1 MQVISGQ
8 CLTPFPQGLGVSE
21 KPVPTPPSSAGRP
34 GWRVAFFASL
44 FGEARKEA
52 AGRVCKPGRGKIPAN
67 LTPNTGTPARKS
79 PTQEAPLFAPA
90 CTQPG
95 ARRRTRVNTAR

>member
-44 FGEARKEA
+44 FGEARKEV
-52 AGRVCKPGRGKIPAN
+52 RRPGVQTRPWENPGQPHAKYRN
-67 LTPNTGTPARKS
+67 AR
-79 PTQEAPLFAPA
+79 P
-90 CTQPG
+90 
-95 ARRRTRVNTAR
+95 